1 MKIGTTPIVSVKS
14 GTTPIQKVFS
24 GVNLIWS
31 SVDPDAQA
39 FITAAAITDPTQQ
52 SAIEQLVTDLKG
64 YGVWTKMKALY
75 PFVGGTASTHK
86 FNLKNPLDTDA
97 AFRLV
102 FNGGWTHSNVGITPN
117 SINTFAD
124 TFLIPNT
131 SLSVHNYSFSAY
143 SRTNTSDG
151 NKSVMGS
158 GTGYTP
164 MMALKIFNPTAF
176 EAPNFGASA
185 PSYTETTG
193 YGLFTGV
200 RTAINN
206 AKVYRNGVLKVTNT
220 TSATSTNLPTFKT
233 IIGAFNQGGSI
244 ESYSNKQLAFA
255 SIGDGLTD
263 TEAANFYTAVQ
274 SFNTSLNRQ
283 V

>member
-1 MKIGTTPIVSVKS
+1 MIGISPFSSSILLFGQSGGTP
-14 GTTPIQKVFS
+14 
-24 GVNLIWS
+24 
-31 SVDPDAQA
+31 VDPDAQA

-52 SAIEQLVTDLKG
+52 SAVNQLVVDLKG
-64 YGVWTKMKALY
+64 YGIWTKMKALY
-75 PFVGGTASTHK
+75 PFVGGTASQHK

-102 FNGGWTHSNVGITPN
+102 FNGGWTHSSTGALPN
-117 SINTFAD
+117 GTNGFAD
-124 TFLIPNT
+124 TYLIPNT
-131 SLSVHNYSFSAY
+131 TLSVHNYSFSAY
-143 SRTNTSDG
+143 SRTNISDS
-151 NKSVMGS
+151 NKTVMGS
-158 GTGYTP
+158 GTGYVP

-176 EAPNFGASA
+176 EAPNFGPSA

-193 YGLFTGV
+193 LGLFSGV

-206 AKVYRNGVLKVTNT
+206 GKVYRNGVLKVTNT

-233 IIGAFNQGGSI
+233 VIGAFNQSGTI

-255 SIGDGLTD
+255 SIGDGLSD
-263 TEAANFYTAVQ
+263 TEATNLNNRVTTFQTA
-274 SFNTSLNRQ
+274 LNRN

>member
-1 MKIGTTPIVSVKS
+1 MIGYSISMFTSTLGILARSAS
-14 GTTPIQKVFS
+14 G
-24 GVNLIWS
+24 GA
-31 SVDPDAQA
+31 VDADAQA

-52 SAIEQLVTDLKG
+52 SAINTLVVDLKG
-64 YGVWTKMKALY
+64 YSIWTKMRALY
-75 PFVGGTASTHK
+75 PFVGGTATTHK
-86 FNLKNPLDTDA
+86 YNLKNPLNTDA

-102 FNGGWTHSNVGITPN
+102 FNGGWTHSSNGITPN
-117 SINTFAD
+117 STNTYAD

-131 SLSVHNYSFSAY
+131 VLSVHNYSFSAY
-143 SRTNTSDG
+143 SRTNISDVG
-151 NKSVMGS
+151 KTVIGS

-164 MMALKIFNPTAF
+164 MMALKIFNPTSF
-176 EAPNFGASA
+176 EAPNFGLSA

-193 YGLFTGV
+193 LGLFTAV

-206 AKVYRNGVLKVTNT
+206 GKIYRNGVLKVTNT
-220 TSATSTNLPTFKT
+220 ISATSTNLPTFKNV
-233 IIGAFNQGGSI
+233 IGAFNQGGSI

-263 TEAANFYTAVQ
+263 AEAANFYTAVQ
-274 SFNTSLNRQ
+274 AFQTTLSRN

>member
-1 MKIGTTPIVSVKS
+1 MYIYGYTNVFRTIYTSSTP
-14 GTTPIQKVFS
+14 P
-24 GVNLIWS
+24 
-31 SVDPDAQA
+31 VDSDAQA

-52 SAIEQLVTDLKG
+52 SAVNQLVVDLKADG
-64 YGVWTKMKALY
+64 IWSKMKAIY
-75 PFVGGTASTHK
+75 PFVGGTSSTHK

-102 FNGGWTHSNVGITPN
+102 FNGGWTHSASGAQPN
-117 SINTFAD
+117 GTNGFAD
-124 TFLIPNT
+124 TYLIPNT
-131 SLSVHNYSFSAY
+131 TLSVHNYSFSAY
-143 SRTNTSDG
+143 SRTNVSDG
-151 NKSVMGS
+151 NRTVMGG

-193 YGLFTGV
+193 LGLFSGV

-220 TSATSTNLPTFKT
+220 TSATSTNLPIFK
-233 IIGAFNQGGSI
+233 IVIGAFNQGGAI
-244 ESYSNKQLAFA
+244 ESYSNKQLAFV

-263 TEAANFYTAVQ
+263 TDAANFYTSVNN
-274 SFNTSLNRQ
+274 FQ
-283 V
+283 VALSRNV